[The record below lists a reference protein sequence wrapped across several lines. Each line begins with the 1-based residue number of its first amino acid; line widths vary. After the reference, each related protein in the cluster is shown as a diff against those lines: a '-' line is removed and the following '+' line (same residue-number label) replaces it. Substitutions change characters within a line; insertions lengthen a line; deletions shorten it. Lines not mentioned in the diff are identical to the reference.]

1 MPRSNAIEPGTN
13 NTLCTLATHVRIA
26 FVMLFGSEKAV
37 VLTTQRLAEQGHA
50 WVQYNLGVMYDQG
63 KYVAP
68 NATEAVKWWH
78 KAAEQ
83 GHSWAQYNLGNMYL
97 YGKGVSKDNAE
108 AAKWYCSAAM
118 QGMAWAQYG
127 IGTLYA
133 DGVGVPENKVLAYA
147 WISIAATQGNKMA
160 ITKGQ
165 DVATSMTQAQIAAAR
180 ELAKKYRGGV
190 LHPKAT

>member
-1 MPRSNAIEPGTN
+1 MSLSR
-13 NTLCTLATHVRIA
+13 TLCSLAAHVRIA
-26 FVMLFGSEKAV
+26 FAMIFGPEKAV
-37 VLTTQRLAEQGHA
+37 VLITKRLAEQGHA

-147 WISIAATQGNKMA
+147 WISLAATQGNKMA
-160 ITKGQ
+160 ITKRH
-165 DVATSMTQAQIAAAR
+165 DIAASMTQAQIGAAW

-190 LHPKAT
+190 LHTKAT

>member
-1 MPRSNAIEPGTN
+1 MSLGR
-13 NTLCTLATHVRIA
+13 TLCTLATHVRIA

-83 GHSWAQYNLGNMYL
+83 GHSWAQYNLGNM
-97 YGKGVSKDNAE
+97 
-108 AAKWYCSAAM
+108 
-118 QGMAWAQYG
+118 AWAQYG